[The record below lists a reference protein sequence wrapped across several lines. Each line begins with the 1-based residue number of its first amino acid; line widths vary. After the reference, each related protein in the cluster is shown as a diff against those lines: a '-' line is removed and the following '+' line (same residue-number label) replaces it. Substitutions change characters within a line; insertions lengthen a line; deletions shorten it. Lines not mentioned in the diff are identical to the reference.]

1 MTYAAKDDLKLLPQ
15 GFSANN
21 VGMHYVLG
29 FSRGKELIEYIYM
42 KVIRE

>member
-1 MTYAAKDDLKLLPQ
+1 MTYAAKDNLKLLPQ

-29 FSRGKELIEYIYM
+29 FSRGKELIEYIY
-42 KVIRE
+42 ESY